1 MAAISVMLMH
11 ALVVSHQWLNHHFG
25 QTIILIR
32 TDLHDDFSPS
42 Q

>member
-1 MAAISVMLMH
+1 MVAISMMLMH
-11 ALVVSHQWLNHHFG
+11 ALVASHQWLNHHFG

-32 TDLHDDFSPS
+32 IDLYDDFSPS